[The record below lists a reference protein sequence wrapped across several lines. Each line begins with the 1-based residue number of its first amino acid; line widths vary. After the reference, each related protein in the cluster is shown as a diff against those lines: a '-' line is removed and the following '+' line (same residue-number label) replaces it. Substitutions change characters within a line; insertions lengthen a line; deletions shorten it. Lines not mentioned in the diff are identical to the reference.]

1 MALRVYSIVALCAE
15 MEQGNQQ
22 AVSASTASSSQ
33 NSLTGGGAASSSQN
47 SLKGSGAA
55 SSSKNSTT
63 SGGGGKVAVTKRKR
77 SVLTLER
84 KLEIISE
91 VKKGK
96 SVRQCLDSLVFQ
108 NLQ

>member
-1 MALRVYSIVALCAE
+1 MIVALCVE

-22 AVSASTASSSQ
+22 AVSVST
-33 NSLTGGGAASSSQN
+33 
-47 SLKGSGAA
+47 

-63 SGGGGKVAVTKRKR
+63 SGGGGKVTVTKCKR

-84 KLEIISE
+84 KLETISE

-96 SVRQCLDSLVFQ
+96 SVRLVPGQFGVPKSTMNDIWKGREKIESYVSASECPSLAKR
-108 NLQ
+108 

>member
-1 MALRVYSIVALCAE
+1 MALRVYLIVALCAE

-33 NSLTGGGAASSSQN
+33 NSLTGGVTAR
-47 SLKGSGAA
+47 GSAAA

-84 KLEIISE
+84 EVSE
-91 VKKGK
+91 AVSGQFGVPK
-96 SVRQCLDSLVFQ
+96 STVNDIWT
-108 NLQ
+108 